1 MFSKHAHEFLEKNF
15 DSRIHITW
23 VPGHKGIEINK
34 LADREA
40 KWGCCREDSIQ
51 VSLSYYK
58 ERATKLVLRGWRK
71 DYQVRAFCSTFW
83 HSTTCPPN
91 TKPSKTFTQL
101 KDSPEVFTQL
111 TQLRTMHRYNTYYYS
126 CFNITNRDWD
136 CKCGDATPPNP
147 TTVREH
153 ILHLCPL
160 LADEHREFLTPV
172 SSLHETLTL
181 LGSDKGLLA
190 TAKFLKESGALTS
203 NCRPYRPPD
212 MPYIPAEV
220 DIADITDE
228 KAPD

>member
-1 MFSKHAHEFLEKNF
+1 
-15 DSRIHITW
+15 
-23 VPGHKGIEINK
+23 
-34 LADREA
+34 
-40 KWGCCREDSIQ
+40 
-51 VSLSYYK
+51 
-58 ERATKLVLRGWRK
+58 
-71 DYQVRAFCSTFW
+71 
-83 HSTTCPPN
+83 
-91 TKPSKTFTQL
+91 
-101 KDSPEVFTQL
+101 
-111 TQLRTMHRYNTYYYS
+111 MHGYNTYYYS
-126 CFNITNRDWD
+126 RFNITNRDWD

-203 NCRPYRPPD
+203 NCRPYRPPN
-212 MPYIPAEV
+212 MPSLPTEV